1 MSFSRH
7 RLLLRGKRLLDAK
20 QVAQVDLGVDV
31 MGNLALIEEPV
42 EVGLHFGPAGDAQPQ
57 GEEAPQV
64 FLDGGQV
71 VSVQTLLPGLLGP
84 LTLLRKKK
92 KVTVTVQPTAVKMLQ
107 I

>member
-7 RLLLRGKRLLDAK
+7 RLLLQGKGLLDAK

-31 MGNLALIEEPV
+31 MGNLALVEEPV

-57 GEEAPQV
+57 GEKAAQV

-84 LTLLRKKK
+84 LTPLKEKHFERKKK
-92 KVTVTVQPTAVKMLQ
+92 KLKCA
-107 I
+107 